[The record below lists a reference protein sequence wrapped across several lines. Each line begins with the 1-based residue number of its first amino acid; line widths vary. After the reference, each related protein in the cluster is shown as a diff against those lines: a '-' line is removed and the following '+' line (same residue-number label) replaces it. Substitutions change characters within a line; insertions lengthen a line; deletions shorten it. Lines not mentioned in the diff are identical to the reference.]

1 MDNVRY
7 LSSGLTPEQI
17 LEKAR
22 EHQPRFLIVS
32 LVDETG
38 TQITLHSDM
47 SAAQLAFLV
56 LSSQAQVSK
65 FLAGG

>member
-7 LSSGLTPEQI
+7 LSNGLPPDKI

-32 LVDETG
+32 LVDENG
-38 TQITLHSDM
+38 NQITLHSDM
-47 SAAQLAFLV
+47 SAAQLTFLV
-56 LSSQAQVSK
+56 MSSHAQVSK
-65 FLAGG
+65 FIAGG